1 MMELL
6 NAIHANNTAVK
17 TGDFDYPAMSKDLKI
32 GAAVTNLMLDN
43 EDARYLLSKVV
54 GTAAAA
60 GVNISVSSLYRARNY
75 YLARA
80 NTRRRK

>member
-1 MMELL
+1 MIELL

-17 TGDFDYPAMSKDLKI
+17 NGDYDYPAMSKDLKI
-32 GAAVTNLMLDN
+32 GAAVTNLMLDS
-43 EDARYLLSKVV
+43 DAQYLLSKVV
-54 GTAAAA
+54 GTASAA

>member
-1 MMELL
+1 MIELL

-17 TGDFDYPAMSKDLKI
+17 NGDFDYPAMSKDLKI

-43 EDARYLLSKVV
+43 DARYLLSKVV

>member
-1 MMELL
+1 MIELL
-6 NAIHANNTAVK
+6 NAIYANNTAVK
-17 TGDFDYPAMSKDLKI
+17 NGDYDYPAMSKDLKI

-43 EDARYLLSKVV
+43 DAQYLLSKVV
-54 GTAAAA
+54 GTASAA

>member
-1 MMELL
+1 MIELL

-17 TGDFDYPAMSKDLKI
+17 NGDFDYPAMSKDLKI

-43 EDARYLLSKVV
+43 DAQYLLSKVV

>member
-6 NAIHANNTAVK
+6 NAIHANNAAVK
-17 TGDFDYPAMSKDLKI
+17 AGDFDYPAMSKDLKI

-43 EDARYLLSKVV
+43 DAQYLLSKVV